1 VKGDTVSNVTKPATL
16 ETGGVVAVPLF
27 VNVGDR
33 LKVDP
38 KEKRYISRA

>member
-1 VKGDTVSNVTKPATL
+1 VN
-16 ETGGVVAVPLF
+16 VPLF

-38 KEKRYISRA
+38 REGRYISRA

>member
-1 VKGDTVSNVTKPATL
+1 
-16 ETGGVVAVPLF
+16 VPLF